1 MSIVDLCI
9 HAGVSRKTF
18 YRHFSSK
25 RRNHI

>member
-1 MSIVDLCI
+1 MVDLCI